1 MNTLC
6 LENYGVSKM
15 ETREIRDTSGGIF
28 PILGAIATVGTL
40 LYLAGAAAHVI
51 YDAATDHEETHC

>member
-15 ETREIRDTSGGIF
+15 ETREMKTTDGGGWILAVVGWYLYETLKDTDAFLESFGKG
-28 PILGAIATVGTL
+28 VE
-40 LYLAGAAAHVI
+40 AAKW
-51 YDAATDHEETHC
+51 

>member
-15 ETREIRDTSGGIF
+15 ETREIKTTDGGFIQ
-28 PILGAIATVGTL
+28 
-40 LYLAGAAAHVI
+40 YWAAACLVAYYAGYGAHHI
-51 YDAATDHEETHC
+51 YDTYIK